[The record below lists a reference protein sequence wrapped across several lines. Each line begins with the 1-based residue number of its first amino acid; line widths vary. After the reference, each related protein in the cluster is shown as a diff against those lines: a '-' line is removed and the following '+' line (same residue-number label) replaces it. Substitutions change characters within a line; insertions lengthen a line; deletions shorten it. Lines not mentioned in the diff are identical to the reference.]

1 MFSAY
6 TMLFVQNVILGDKE
20 NKSNQKGSLWEDV
33 ALYQSLGKERATWIL
48 DPFPALDYDQL
59 DFATLF

>member
-6 TMLFVQNVILGDKE
+6 TMLFDQNVTLGDKE
-20 NKSNQKGSLWEDV
+20 NKSNQKGSV
-33 ALYQSLGKERATWIL
+33 MGGRALCQSLGKERATWIL